1 MELYTIGLR
10 LVEICRPVTVQ
21 PLARINRTKNVIA
34 EKNPYKEPVADISDD
49 PIVLGLKQLY
59 DSVLDEAIPD
69 DFMGLLSQIDATLQT
84 KSDTQSGLDKT
95 AAGPSDLD
103 PPQ

>member
-1 MELYTIGLR
+1 M
-10 LVEICRPVTVQ
+10 
-21 PLARINRTKNVIA
+21 IA

-69 DFMGLLSQIDATLQT
+69 DFMGLLSQIDASLKI
-84 KSDTQSGLDKT
+84 KSKGETGVDKT
-95 AAGPSDLD
+95 AAGPSDLE
-103 PPQ
+103 PSQ